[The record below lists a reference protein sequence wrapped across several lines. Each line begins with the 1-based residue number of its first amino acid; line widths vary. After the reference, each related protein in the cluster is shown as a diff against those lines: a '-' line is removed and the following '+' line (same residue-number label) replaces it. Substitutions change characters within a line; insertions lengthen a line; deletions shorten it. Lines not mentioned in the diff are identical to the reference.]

1 MQDLLDIGHTKAY
14 SLVASD
20 EIPGVVRIG
29 RRIIRINH
37 QELTNWL
44 EQQKY

>member
-1 MQDLLDIGHTKAY
+1 
-14 SLVASD
+14 
-20 EIPGVVRIG
+20 VVRIG

>member
-1 MQDLLDIGHTKAY
+1 MQDLLGIGHTKAY
-14 SLVASD
+14 SLVASG

-29 RRIIRINH
+29 RIIRINQ

-44 EQQKY
+44 QQQKY